1 MKYSIPASLLV
12 LSLNASAAQQ
22 NSDLPSCN
30 IKTQRE
36 LVGETGGKITDPR
49 QAHISVR
56 ANILSADIGTTRKAR
71 KITQAEADQMIE
83 RVAAIRL
90 QTDEFVQ
97 QQGFLSA
104 AENASSD
111 REFDSIARQLCT
123 SENRIK

>member
-1 MKYSIPASLLV
+1 MKYSILASLLA

-22 NSDLPSCN
+22 SLDLPSCD
-30 IKTQRE
+30 IKAQRE

-71 KITQAEADQMIE
+71 KISQAQADRMIE
-83 RVAAIRL
+83 RVEAVRH
-90 QTDEFVQ
+90 QTDQFVH

-104 AENASSD
+104 AEKASFD
-111 REFDSIARQLCT
+111 REFDSLAMQLCKQKSR
-123 SENRIK
+123 SE